1 MKLQEKSHANPVP
14 AKPLFHPENA
24 GCLHGVYN
32 PYWMSRFLNP
42 GGGQSESNRHTV
54 TWMPTTQSGT
64 GGGITL
70 KNKILL
76 AFAISLFF
84 FWIGSGFEVPAP
96 PPAEVGPENATVDRQ
111 AGFAENPTPGLVREV
126 TAYNVGVRGQTSGRP
141 CLGAT
146 GKNLCRLV
154 AQGLKV
160 CAANFVDHE
169 TILNIEGYGECV
181 VLDRMHRR
189 FAHRVDIAM
198 RKDEVDRAL
207 EFGIQRRLVEVKP
220 VRP

>member
-1 MKLQEKSHANPVP
+1 M
-14 AKPLFHPENA
+14 
-24 GCLHGVYN
+24 
-32 PYWMSRFLNP
+32 
-42 GGGQSESNRHTV
+42 
-54 TWMPTTQSGT
+54 
-64 GGGITL
+64 

-76 AFAISLFF
+76 AFPIAVIFL
-84 FWIGSGFEVPAP
+84 WIGSGIDWIGSGIEVPAP
-96 PPAEVGPENATVDRQ
+96 PTSGVGSEFMTVDSQ
-111 AGFAENPTPGLVREV
+111 AGFVENPSPGLVREV

-141 CLGAT
+141 CIGAT
-146 GKNLCRLV
+146 GENLCRLV

-169 TILNIEGYGECV
+169 TILNIEGYGECI
-181 VLDRMHRR
+181 VLDRMNRR

-220 VRP
+220 

>member
-1 MKLQEKSHANPVP
+1 MKN
-14 AKPLFHPENA
+14 N
-24 GCLHGVYN
+24 
-32 PYWMSRFLNP
+32 
-42 GGGQSESNRHTV
+42 
-54 TWMPTTQSGT
+54 
-64 GGGITL
+64 
-70 KNKILL
+70 ILL
-76 AFAISLFF
+76 AFAIAVII
-84 FWIGSGFEVPAP
+84 FWLGSGIEAPAP
-96 PPAEVGPENATVDRQ
+96 VTSGVGSEVLTVDRQ
-111 AGFAENPTPGLVREV
+111 AGFVENPNPGLVREV

-154 AQGLKV
+154 AQGRKV

-207 EFGIQRRLVEVKP
+207 EFGIQRRLVEVIP

>member
-1 MKLQEKSHANPVP
+1 MKKTILRAFVI
-14 AKPLFHPENA
+14 ALVF
-24 GCLHGVYN
+24 L
-32 PYWMSRFLNP
+32 WM
-42 GGGQSESNRHTV
+42 
-54 TWMPTTQSGT
+54 
-64 GGGITL
+64 
-70 KNKILL
+70 
-76 AFAISLFF
+76 
-84 FWIGSGFEVPAP
+84 GSGIDVTAP
-96 PPAEVGPENATVDRQ
+96 LSPGVRSEIMIVDNQ
-111 AGFAENPTPGLVREV
+111 AGFVENPTPGFVREV

-154 AQGLKV
+154 ARGLKV

-181 VLDRMHRR
+181 VLDRMNRR

-207 EFGIQRRLVEVKP
+207 EFGIQRRHVEV
-220 VRP
+220 RSGHL